1 MLFYDTRN
9 EERLAKINADT
20 ARLQNE
26 LWSALRPQAA
36 EPTVLVGLAVS
47 GMNDVLN
54 AQGYTQAAWWNRIPV
69 AAWGL
74 MTTIAICC
82 NWLIGFGAR
91 QTDRRTLLILPIAIS
106 IAFFLI
112 SDIDSP
118 HGGTI
123 RVHPHNLSSLS
134 QSLDSPQR

>member
-1 MLFYDTRN
+1 
-9 EERLAKINADT
+9 
-20 ARLQNE
+20 
-26 LWSALRPQAA
+26 
-36 EPTVLVGLAVS
+36 LVGLAVS

>member
-1 MLFYDTRN
+1 LFYDTRN